1 MTNYFFTRRFFCRAL
16 WKIRM
21 AKIKTHNKR
30 PFPHSDC
37 HFSSFHLLFSFSYF
51 IFPDNHNHRFTKS
64 HNKFT
69 ITIKITTQW
78 MTKAF
83 APASEG
89 CAPRVPEPGRQ
100 RGRAPPHR
108 WGRVPPRRQGGRVA
122 TEGGGCGPRASSS
135 LRWRWHGC
143 GGGRKERGRSWEEGG
158 GRRKKD
164 LVVDIGVGEDKAHG
178 WWEIKI

>member
-1 MTNYFFTRRFFCRAL
+1 MFVLRFPTAHNKGNVFAVRLLLAHSKDNEQSNGVTSGWKKMFVVRYEKNARQTICLSCANIKTHDKLFFYRAFFCRAL
-16 WKIRM
+16 WKIHM

-78 MTKAF
+78 MTEAF

-89 CAPRVPEPGRQ
+89 CAPRVPKPGRQ

-108 WGRVPPRRQGGRVA
+108 
-122 TEGGGCGPRASSS
+122 
-135 LRWRWHGC
+135 
-143 GGGRKERGRSWEEGG
+143 
-158 GRRKKD
+158 
-164 LVVDIGVGEDKAHG
+164 
-178 WWEIKI
+178 